1 MRCLSTLTLLALCA
15 AAAFAGERVWLDDV
29 DRWQVEVFM
38 GREGSGAFMQGP
50 RLEAGAP
57 GHMVFDAEGNAYVSG
72 GTFVFQVSKA
82 GRVMVLAGVPG
93 SPCAADGP
101 AAAAGFRAIGGMA
114 WDDKSKCL
122 YVSDSGSG
130 AIRKLSAKE
139 DGSWQVETFAG
150 KLGEREVKDGKRA
163 DARFN
168 SPGALALDGKG
179 TLYVIDGDRIRQ
191 VAGDEVKTLSPGG
204 KGHED
209 GPIGKATFNPAADL
223 TCDTEGNL
231 YIADHWNDVLRKYDP
246 KSGEVSTVVG
256 VGRFRP
262 GFQDGGPRDGPA
274 GQARFHT
281 GGGLGRCVF
290 DPVSGGIW
298 LCGADETAIR
308 LYKDGQVKTLGPG
321 TTGGP
326 ATGPA
331 ASCGAQWVALLGVD
345 REGRVYITDPP
356 HLGLVRR
363 IAKAGAAVP
372 EKKEPAPEAKP
383 EAPKEAKP

>member
-1 MRCLSTLTLLALCA
+1 MRWITALTLWAFQA
-15 AAAFAGERVWLDDV
+15 ATAIGGDRIWLDDI
-29 DRWQVEVFM
+29 DRWQVEFFM

-57 GHMVFDAEGNAYVSG
+57 GSIVFDPEGNAYVSG
-72 GTFVFQVSKA
+72 GTFVFQVSAA

-93 SPCAADGP
+93 SPCAVDGP
-101 AAAAGFRAIGGMA
+101 AAAAGFRGIGGMA
-114 WDDKSKCL
+114 WDDKAKCL
-122 YVSDSGSG
+122 YVSDAGSG
-130 AIRKLSAKE
+130 AIRKVSARE
-139 DGSWQVETFAG
+139 DGSWQVETYAG
-150 KLGEREVKDGKRA
+150 QLGAREMKDGKRA
-163 DARFN
+163 EARFI
-168 SPGALALDGKG
+168 SPGAMALDGQGK
-179 TLYVIDGDRIRQ
+179 LYVIDSNRIRQ
-191 VAGDEVKTLSPGG
+191 ISGEEVKTLSPGG

-209 GPIGKATFNPAADL
+209 GPIGKATFSPANDL
-223 TCDTEGNL
+223 TCDSDGNL

-246 KSGEVSTVVG
+246 RSGEVSTVVG

-281 GGGLGRCVF
+281 GGGLGRCIF

-298 LCGADETAIR
+298 LCGADETAVR
-308 LYKDGQVKTLGPG
+308 LYKEGTVKTLGPG
-321 TTGGP
+321 TGGGP

-331 ASCGAQWVALLGVD
+331 ASAGAQWVGLLGVD

-363 IAKAGAAVP
+363 IHKA
-372 EKKEPAPEAKP
+372 
-383 EAPKEAKP
+383 EAPKEVKP